1 MSWLDTADV
10 DTYYF
15 KYRNHANDGWTTL
28 FEYDVETK
36 ALKVGYFYTKTEVG
50 TLLAQL
56 EEEIVIGLTYKA
68 DKETTYSID
77 QVDALLA
84 SVGNN
89 IEQTTSPVVGLI
101 WNQTDDAYK
110 RISKN
115 IDFTTIDGTG
125 EFSAWLSPTATRQN
139 DNDTVSISP
148 FTKWLN
154 NSVNLPYGAIGRY
167 VVNSSGAEV
176 KAYNADSYAHTDQTG
191 ILSTQQV
198 MVKIPKFYT
207 IQAKVV
213 DKGKT
218 YHIYAISKENF
229 TLDLISELGFI
240 APVATC
246 WNPTTGVSSGTLAE
260 SVITSAIHPAFMDN
274 SGGTLSQR
282 YYGAFNGISGRS
294 ICSNSVYATGGI
306 TRAEARTSAQAFGS
320 GFAIVDFFLRS
331 ALDILTL
338 VERGTFYFDT
348 GKWRGYDWNTSASAN
363 DQYNGLTL
371 SLLNRTGV
379 ILDSSSRVI
388 ANSYRGI
395 ENYHSALW
403 NFVDGVNSNNY
414 SIFLAKPKSTFTDDT
429 TASPYFDSGYDV
441 TSGASSTYIS
451 DFSAGSFIPSAVG
464 ATGTTKAMDGCWS
477 ATGSTVLIVGG
488 ALNNGALSGLS
499 TWFSVNASSNAGW
512 NIVGR
517 PGL

>member
-1 MSWLDTADV
+1 MAEPLNLGAIGFVYKGEYNGGAYKTQHVVKYGGGVYVSKQAVPSGVTPANSDYWDV
-10 DTYYF
+10 WF
-15 KYRNHANDGWTTL
+15 FRDG
-28 FEYDVETK
+28 
-36 ALKVGYFYTKTEVG
+36 
-50 TLLAQL
+50 
-56 EEEIVIGLTYKA
+56 
-68 DKETTYSID
+68 
-77 QVDALLA
+77 
-84 SVGNN
+84 
-89 IEQTTSPVVGLI
+89 IEQTDAPVVGLI
-101 WNQTDDAYK
+101 WNQTDDMYK
-110 RISKN
+110 RIGKN
-115 IDFTTIDGTG
+115 IDFTTIDGVG

-167 VVNSSGAEV
+167 VVNSGGTEV
-176 KAYNADSYAHTDQTG
+176 KAYNADSYAHADQTG

-198 MVKIPKFYT
+198 MVKVPKFYT

-229 TLDLISELGFI
+229 TLDLTSELGFI
-240 APVATC
+240 APTATC
-246 WNPTTGVSSGTLAE
+246 WNPTTGVSSGTLAGN
-260 SVITSAIHPAFMDN
+260 VITSAIHPAFIDN

-294 ICSNSVYATGGI
+294 ICSNSVYATGNI
-306 TRAEARTSAQAFGS
+306 TRAAARTSAQAFGS
-320 GFAIVDFFLRS
+320 GFSLVDFFLRS

-338 VERGTFYFDT
+338 VERGTFYSDT
-348 GKWRGYDWNTSASAN
+348 GKWRGYDWNTNATLN

-414 SIFLAKPKSTFTDDT
+414 SIFLAKPKATFADDT
-429 TASPYFDSGYDV
+429 TSAPYFDSGYDAPSG
-441 TSGASSTYIS
+441 TSAAYIS

-464 ATGTTKAMDGCWS
+464 ATGTTKATDGCWS
-477 ATGSTVLIVGG
+477 ATGNTIIVVGG
-488 ALNNGALSGLS
+488 SLARGALSGLS
-499 TWFSVNASSNAGW
+499 TWFSYNASSAADWGF
-512 NIVGR
+512 VGR